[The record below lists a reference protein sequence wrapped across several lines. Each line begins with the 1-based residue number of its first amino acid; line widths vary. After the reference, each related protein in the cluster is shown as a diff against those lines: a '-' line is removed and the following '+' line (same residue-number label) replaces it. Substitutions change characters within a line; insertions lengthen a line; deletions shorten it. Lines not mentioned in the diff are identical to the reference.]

1 VAENELL
8 EYENEDNFNDV
19 EVEDNKDSEESE
31 QSEL

>member
-1 VAENELL
+1 MAENELL

>member
-8 EYENEDNFNDV
+8 EYENKDNFNDV
-19 EVEDNKDSEESE
+19 EVEDNEDSEETE